1 MFIGYTLR
9 LVVIFCL
16 IVTLLVGIM
25 PRIGATQPPSVVV
38 YVRRDA
44 INDSYHLYLLDVQ
57 SRLSTRLTYFDNS
70 NTQPAWSP
78 DGRYL
83 LFRTGGDF
91 NFTTGRNRNRR
102 IFQMNFLTYTQRLLT
117 TNGRGVNEDS
127 PSWSPTGRIAYAIY
141 QSGHWDIAITHP
153 NSAQTQ
159 LVSASSAQSYM
170 NTPANE
176 HTPRWSP
183 DGTHIAYLVGGDFIN
198 EIAVADANGMNA
210 RILTTGMR
218 VLAGEFDWSP
228 SGTHIA
234 FTSQRDG
241 NIEIYMVNIAN
252 GALINLSRHPR
263 EDFYPKW
270 SPNQD
275 EIAFIS
281 TRNGGQHLFIMTMDG
296 GNIRQITHGNMSIS
310 HVNWSPDGQWLVYSA
325 APIYGYN
332 RHLFIISADGGE
344 PRQLTFSS
352 DDDFL
357 PIWKP
362 K

>member
-1 MFIGYTLR
+1 MFISYTVR
-9 LVVIFCL
+9 LAVILCL
-16 IVTLLVGIM
+16 TILLGVSIM
-25 PRIGATQPPSVVV
+25 LRIGSTQSASVVA
-38 YVRRDA
+38 YVRRNAITDA
-44 INDSYHLYLLDVQ
+44 HHVYLLDVNY
-57 SRLSTRLTYFDNS
+57 RLSLRVTYVDSF
-70 NTQPAWSP
+70 NTQPLWSP

-83 LFRTGGDF
+83 LFRAGGDF
-91 NFTTGRNRNRR
+91 NFTSGHNRTRR

-127 PSWSPTGRIAYAIY
+127 PSWSCTGRIAYAVFR
-141 QSGHWDIAITHP
+141 SDNWDIAITRP
-153 NSAQTQ
+153 NQYQTQ
-159 LVSASSAQSYM
+159 LVSNMGQPM
-170 NTPANE
+170 NTSANE

-241 NIEIYMVNIAN
+241 NIEIYTVNIAN

-270 SPNQD
+270 SPNGD

-281 TRNGGQHLFIMTMDG
+281 TRNGGQQLFIMAMDG
-296 GNIRQITHGNMSIS
+296 GNSRQITHGNMSIS